1 MKEYTFKE
9 NSTHILF
16 GNGKIPYNQTVKK
29 LLNGAKK
36 IICIDG
42 GADKLLK
49 IGFEPTLIIGDLDSL
64 DNDPKNYNCEVM
76 KISNQSNTDLEKGLD
91 WCQQNNIQTV
101 ALIGFT
107 GLRDDHYLASL
118 WSMLHYSDRIDCT
131 IISDQYK
138 ILCLKGLSKL
148 HVSEGQ
154 TISIITSSPNTLIKT
169 KGLKYNLSEEKL
181 LSPGNGISNV
191 ASGEII
197 EINSDNWVWVFIK
210 YA

>member
-91 WCQQNNIQTV
+91 WCQQNNIRTV

-118 WSMLHYSDRIDCT
+118 WSMLHYSDRINCT

-181 LSPGNGISNV
+181 LSPGNGMSNV

>member
-91 WCQQNNIQTV
+91 WWQQNNLQTV

-118 WSMLHYSDRIDCT
+118 WSMLHYSDRINCT

-181 LSPGNGISNV
+181 LSPGNGMSNV
-191 ASGEII
+191 ASGKII

>member
-1 MKEYTFKE
+1 M
-9 NSTHILF
+9 
-16 GNGKIPYNQTVKK
+16 KK

-49 IGFEPTLIIGDLDSL
+49 IGFEPNLIIGDLDSL
-64 DNDPKNYNCEVM
+64 DNDPKSYNCEVV
-76 KISNQSNTDLEKGLD
+76 KISDQSNTDLEKGLD
-91 WCQQNNIQTV
+91 WCHQNHIQTV

-118 WSMLHYSDRIDCT
+118 WSMLHYSDRINCT
-131 IISDQYK
+131 IISDEYK

-148 HVSEGQ
+148 YVSHGQ

-181 LSPGNGISNV
+181 LSPGNGMSNV

-197 EINSDNWVWVFIK
+197 EIDSDNWVWVFIK

>member
-49 IGFEPTLIIGDLDSL
+49 IGFKPTLIIGDLDSL

-118 WSMLHYSDRIDCT
+118 WSMLHYSDRINCT
-131 IISDQYK
+131 ISSDQYK

-154 TISIITSSPNTLIKT
+154 TISIITSSRKTLIKT
-169 KGLKYNLSEEKL
+169 KGLKCNLSEEKL
-181 LSPGNGISNV
+181 LSPGNGMSNV
-191 ASGEII
+191 ASGKII

>member
-1 MKEYTFKE
+1 MKEYTLKE

-16 GNGKIPYNQTVKK
+16 GNGQIPNNHTVKK
-29 LLNGAKK
+29 LLNGAEK

-49 IGFEPTLIIGDLDSL
+49 IGFEPNLIIGDLDSL
-64 DNDPKNYNCEVM
+64 DNDPKNYNCEVV
-76 KISNQSNTDLEKGLD
+76 KISDQSNTDLEKGLD
-91 WCQQNNIQTV
+91 WCHQNHIQTV

-118 WSMLHYSDRIDCT
+118 WSMLHYSDRINCT
-131 IISDQYK
+131 IISDEYK

-148 HVSEGQ
+148 YVSLGQ

-181 LSPGNGISNV
+181 LSPGNGMSNV
-191 ASGEII
+191 ASGKII

>member
-91 WCQQNNIQTV
+91 WCQQNNIKTV

-118 WSMLHYSDRIDCT
+118 WSMLHYSDRIAVT

-148 HVSEGQ
+148 HVSKGQ
-154 TISIITSSPNTLIKT
+154 TISIITSSPDTLIKT

-181 LSPGNGISNV
+181 LSPGNGMSNV

>member
-49 IGFEPTLIIGDLDSL
+49 IGFKPTLIIGDLDSL

-118 WSMLHYSDRIDCT
+118 WSMLHYSDRINCT

-181 LSPGNGISNV
+181 LSPGNGMSNV
-191 ASGEII
+191 ASGEVI

-210 YA
+210 YV

>member
-49 IGFEPTLIIGDLDSL
+49 IGFKPTLIIGDLDSL

-107 GLRDDHYLASL
+107 GLRDDHYFASL
-118 WSMLHYSDRIDCT
+118 WSMLHYSDRINCT

-181 LSPGNGISNV
+181 LSPGNGMSNV
-191 ASGEII
+191 ASGEVI

>member
-101 ALIGFT
+101 ALVGFT

>member
-49 IGFEPTLIIGDLDSL
+49 IGFKPTLIIGDLDSL

-118 WSMLHYSDRIDCT
+118 WSMLHYSDRINCT

-181 LSPGNGISNV
+181 LSPGNGMSNV
-191 ASGEII
+191 ASGEVI

>member
-118 WSMLHYSDRIDCT
+118 WSMLHYSDRINCT
-131 IISDQYK
+131 IISAQYK

-181 LSPGNGISNV
+181 LSPGNGMSNV
-191 ASGEII
+191 ASGEVI

>member
-118 WSMLHYSDRIDCT
+118 WSMLHYSDRIAVT

-148 HVSEGQ
+148 HVSKGQ
-154 TISIITSSPNTLIKT
+154 TISIITSSPDTLIKT

-181 LSPGNGISNV
+181 LSPGNGMSNV